1 MTKEEILN
9 FLKENKDRFKKEYD
23 VERIGLFGS
32 FAKDLAKESSDIDI
46 YVEMK
51 ADFFKLSNLKSSIEE
66 NLHHK
71 VDLVRK
77 HKNIKPLLLEEIK
90 KDIIYV

>member
-9 FLKENKDRFKKEYD
+9 FLKDNKVRFQKEYD

-32 FAKDLAKESSDIDI
+32 FAKDLAKDSSDIDI